1 MAANNVRELPEGDD
15 WLYEVKLDGY
25 RALVMKSGD
34 RVQIRSRNNKD
45 LTGAYPTVAVSG
57 SRLAAASAV
66 IDGEIVA
73 LDGNGHPSFQ
83 ALQNRGSYPHHTIA
97 FYAFDLLH
105 LDGTDLTRQPLED
118 RKRRLAAIVRDSGLR
133 LSTELPGTAAQV
145 ISVVR
150 EAGLEGVIAKRRSSL
165 YQSGI
170 RSEAWVKLKLERQQE
185 FVIGGYRPGPQ
196 GVDSLLV
203 GFYDGRSLR
212 FAGKVRAGFTP
223 HVRRDVFSKL
233 KPLHRPR
240 CPFVDLPTGKTS
252 HWGGGVTEEQMQE
265 MQWVAPKLVAQVRFV
280 EWTADDHLRHAAFV
294 GLRDDKRPSD
304 VGRDP

>member
-185 FVIGGYRPGPQ
+185 FVIGGYRPGTH

-223 HVRRDVFSKL
+223 HVRRDVFAKL